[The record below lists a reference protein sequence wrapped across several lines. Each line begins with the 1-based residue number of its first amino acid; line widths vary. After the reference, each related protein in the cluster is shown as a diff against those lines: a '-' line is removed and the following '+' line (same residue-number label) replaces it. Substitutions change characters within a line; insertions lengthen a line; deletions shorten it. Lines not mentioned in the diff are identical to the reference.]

1 MHGFYNNGNT
11 CYFNSAIQ
19 LLLRIHELSS
29 HILKTEYT
37 GDCDFTNKYKELVKI
52 YFQNEKDKYQML
64 AAKIVIM
71 IIVKM
76 MIMITLTISAA

>member
-52 YFQNEKDKYQML
+52 YFQNEKFL
-64 AAKIVIM
+64 KINIKVQKE
-71 IIVKM
+71 V
-76 MIMITLTISAA
+76 LLNL

>member
-52 YFQNEKDKYQML
+52 YLHLFKKCFQDLSPCIHTMHKML
-64 AAKIVIM
+64 YSV
-71 IIVKM
+71 
-76 MIMITLTISAA
+76 